1 MDEAARERRR
11 EYDRNRRS
19 TPEFKAREA
28 ERRRQRYQA
37 NREDAKAAAKAAYY
51 ADPEKARAR
60 VREYYARP
68 EVRAWR
74 SEYCRKRNA
83 DPEVKARYAVR
94 QRRWIAANQE
104 RRTDAEARRRA
115 LKSGAKS
122 ERINRKAVWET
133 CNGICH
139 ICQRPADPT
148 DWHLDHI
155 IPLSRGGDHTYA
167 NVAVSHPMCNMRK
180 HAHDP
185 RAA

>member
-83 DPEVKARYAVR
+83 DPEVKARYAV
-94 QRRWIAANQE
+94 
-104 RRTDAEARRRA
+104 
-115 LKSGAKS
+115 
-122 ERINRKAVWET
+122 WET